1 MLEESFE
8 KELDF
13 DDEPSNLPEVNYH
26 ITENPIIEKI
36 LEEGSRNKE
45 KSKKKRK
52 RNWQRKK
59 QGRNQTSWHWIWMG
73 KNKLHMKWSNVV
85 WKLALSI
92 SFQIITSLLT
102 YFLLKKI
109 LIRLSKFLLMKV
121 ICMPRKM
128 GFHINKQQ
136 KRGFL
141 GNQLRNVY

>member
-52 RNWQRKK
+52 RK
-59 QGRNQTSWHWIWMG
+59 
-73 KNKLHMKWSNVV
+73 
-85 WKLALSI
+85 
-92 SFQIITSLLT
+92 
-102 YFLLKKI
+102 
-109 LIRLSKFLLMKV
+109 
-121 ICMPRKM
+121 
-128 GFHINKQQ
+128 
-136 KRGFL
+136 
-141 GNQLRNVY
+141 